1 MRKTSAESNT
11 RPQSRHLYSIPS
23 SLSSWPLH
31 SGQSDP
37 ARPDMPPRRRHAS
50 IGVSSPARRS
60 ERSAARTQWVRAGS
74 NYSETCSRPMVAVR
88 VSQNSNPE
96 SISCRWLLAT
106 LVAWRQEMGPGGFE
120 PEPDG
125 RLPPVGTASGRV
137 RTAGRFCPLTRKSRD
152 AHGVRVA
159 RRDSSADCSGSGR
172 VRTGGRRTHSL
183 RSLARLPG
191 FDPAGTC
198 DSLVTSVPRRIAW
211 VRAGSNH
218 RSRPCKGRVIATRP
232 RTRGRRKSA
241 RVVNAYLPRR
251 RKV

>member
-1 MRKTSAESNT
+1 MSGRGARRVRLLAES
-11 RPQSRHLYSIPS
+11 HG
-23 SLSSWPLH
+23 
-31 SGQSDP
+31 SG
-37 ARPDMPPRRRHAS
+37 RGRTVPRRARSRWSLCASRRVRPCRDVRFARH
-50 IGVSSPARRS
+50 VRS
-60 ERSAARTQWVRAGS
+60 
-74 NYSETCSRPMVAVR
+74 
-88 VSQNSNPE
+88 SQN
-96 SISCRWLLAT
+96 R
-106 LVAWRQEMGPGGFE
+106 MGPGGFE

-125 RLPPVGTASGRV
+125 RLPPVGAASGRV

-183 RSLARLPG
+183 RSFARLPG

-198 DSLVTSVPRRIAW
+198 DSLVTFVPRRIAW